1 MNLHKNLKFL
11 RKKNNLSQEALAE
24 ILDVSRQ
31 AVAKWENEQ
40 AFPDIENLIHLSNYF
55 KISLDKLIKETDL
68 CNFSGS
74 ETGHYSQDDEIKAFL
89 CRAKKATYAG
99 KGKESSPSRPNSHDY
114 IYTEG
119 HLKYID
125 TYLGGERF
133 SGEEALWKNDLSYWS
148 MNYFGKVT
156 DELFSGDF
164 LKEVLLLVEEENPYR
179 GPSIYQNQSY
189 KYHCIIEGDFEWF
202 KGFEEIFFENKKVYD
217 CMFHGGCVK

>member
-74 ETGHYSQDDEIKAFL
+74 
-89 CRAKKATYAG
+89 
-99 KGKESSPSRPNSHDY
+99 
-114 IYTEG
+114 
-119 HLKYID
+119 
-125 TYLGGERF
+125 
-133 SGEEALWKNDLSYWS
+133 
-148 MNYFGKVT
+148 
-156 DELFSGDF
+156 
-164 LKEVLLLVEEENPYR
+164 
-179 GPSIYQNQSY
+179 
-189 KYHCIIEGDFEWF
+189 
-202 KGFEEIFFENKKVYD
+202 
-217 CMFHGGCVK
+217 